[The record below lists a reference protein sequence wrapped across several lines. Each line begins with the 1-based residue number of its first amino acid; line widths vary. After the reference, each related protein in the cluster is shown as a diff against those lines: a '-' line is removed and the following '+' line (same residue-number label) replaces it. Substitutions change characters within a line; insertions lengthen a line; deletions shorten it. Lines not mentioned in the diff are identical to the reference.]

1 VKARATDL
9 RLARR
14 AVVQRPSRP
23 AETSAVG
30 PVVTSVV
37 GTSIAG
43 SSVEG
48 CRIVAAMAEAW
59 PTSEAEAAGG
69 IEAGEIGVAAATA
82 AAAAADKSQST
93 GWAHP
98 PKLVCKKGRRV
109 N

>member
-1 VKARATDL
+1 M
-9 RLARR
+9 
-14 AVVQRPSRP
+14 
-23 AETSAVG
+23 
-30 PVVTSVV
+30 VTSVV

-48 CRIVAAMAEAW
+48 CRIVVAMAEAW
-59 PTSEAEAAGG
+59 PTSETEAAGG

-82 AAAAADKSQST
+82 TAAAADKSQPT